1 VCSEYFVLR
10 RGLANPQPVV
20 EGLFREGGV
29 GGELFADVA
38 GVAAA
43 AMRNPAH
50 EGLSLGAVHA
60 AEALARRLAAAGPQ
74 ARPRR
79 AAQAPRSAAAA

>member
-1 VCSEYFVLR
+1 
-10 RGLANPQPVV
+10 V

-79 AAQAPRSAAAA
+79 RLPALLLLHEMRGRRQCRYDSMDRRIV